1 MTAAAT
7 QSSAGMTF
15 SRKPSCYAELRYHK
29 PQQSRPVLTA
39 GLQLNNGMKSAKL
52 QPILAKSASV
62 PSMRL
67 PIGAPMPVMV
77 QHKPDRVGGPVGGDV
92 HAAAT
97 NPGFSR
103 NPLGGF
109 YTQIV

>member
-1 MTAAAT
+1 MQRSAT

-15 SRKPSCYAELRYHK
+15 SKKPSCYAELRYHK
-29 PQQSRPVLTA
+29 PQQSRPVLMA
-39 GLQLNNGMKSAKL
+39 GLQLNKAMGSAKL
-52 QPILAKSASV
+52 ETILARSASV
-62 PSMRL
+62 PLMRL
-67 PIGAPMPVMV
+67 PGSSPTPVIV
-77 QHKPDRVGGPVGGDV
+77 QIKGDRVGGPVGGDV
-92 HAAAT
+92 HGSNT